1 MSLDLRISAAISD
14 ECVNR
19 STKYIMDELLHV
31 LNEDSC
37 DESSEYFAAKF
48 EGIIAE
54 VIQLF
59 PEISEED
66 AIRMV
71 IQGTLMVVE
80 YSAQQYMDENNATV
94 Q

>member
-1 MSLDLRISAAISD
+1 MALDLRVSEKISD
-14 ECVNR
+14 ECILN
-19 STKYIMDELLHV
+19 STKFIMDKLLHV

-37 DESSEYFAAKF
+37 DDSPEYFAAKF
-48 EGIIAE
+48 DGIVTE

-71 IQGTLMVVE
+71 IQGTLMVFE

-94 Q
+94 H